1 MNEIPFFTLVI
12 LELGF
17 FIWFSRKKTIL
28 QAILFSILVATI
40 TLFARLFQLT
50 LLAIFFVN
58 FTILL
63 AILIFFI
70 GLSWSVVYL
79 VKRWQQR
86 RYTSIPLAIILFSWI
101 LSSYISPVQVEFL
114 LYAKTRNGIVS
125 ELATGKLIPKPL
137 SAADIRRRTPNEK
150 PPTAAQVN
158 NFTSLWRNNLLGCDG
173 LGMPRQIKLPRG
185 LLTSTGRNAVSVLR
199 KDAKALVVK
208 FLVSSYGLGDG
219 DNSFIY
225 SSDKT
230 LDIPAKTTIQNYD
243 RNSSTSQ
250 KAIDIQTAL
259 CSQEHFFH
267 AEQIAKNWFFVS
279 AGY

>member
-1 MNEIPFFTLVI
+1 M
-12 LELGF
+12 
-17 FIWFSRKKTIL
+17 
-28 QAILFSILVATI
+28 
-40 TLFARLFQLT
+40 
-50 LLAIFFVN
+50 
-58 FTILL
+58 
-63 AILIFFI
+63 
-70 GLSWSVVYL
+70 
-79 VKRWQQR
+79 
-86 RYTSIPLAIILFSWI
+86 
-101 LSSYISPVQVEFL
+101 
-114 LYAKTRNGIVS
+114 
-125 ELATGKLIPKPL
+125 
-137 SAADIRRRTPNEK
+137 
-150 PPTAAQVN
+150 N